1 MKEVI
6 IYNRN
11 QTTTLT
17 FLTEPEREEMKK
29 AIQNCINLP
38 LEYPLINY
46 SDKEDDVLFTAEYL
60 KESLIKFP
68 KKDHVKRE
76 IPSNA

>member
-1 MKEVI
+1 MKKVI
-6 IYNRN
+6 IFNRN
-11 QTTTLT
+11 QTTTLG
-17 FLTEPEREEMKK
+17 FLNESEREEMKK

-46 SDKEDDVLFTAEYL
+46 SDKSDDVIFSAEYL

-68 KKDHVKRE
+68 K
-76 IPSNA
+76 

>member
-1 MKEVI
+1 MKEVV

-17 FLTEPEREEMKK
+17 FLTESEREDMKK

-46 SDKEDDVLFTAEYL
+46 SDKSDDVIFTAEYL

-68 KKDHVKRE
+68 KH
-76 IPSNA
+76 